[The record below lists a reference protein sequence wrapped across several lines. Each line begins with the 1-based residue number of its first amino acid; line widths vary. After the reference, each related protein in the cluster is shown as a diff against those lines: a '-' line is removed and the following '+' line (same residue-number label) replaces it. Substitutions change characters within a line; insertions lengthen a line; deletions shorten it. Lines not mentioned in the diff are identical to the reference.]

1 MKNLKDYLSCLKS
14 LINHIIKTVVL
25 LLLFQSIFFAQ
36 QSTNQLPPENDSV
49 FVMQKSPWKAVLM
62 SAVIP
67 GLGQIYNESYIKAPI
82 VWGIIGGIY
91 LGYKYYN
98 DRYKKNKDLYLQ
110 TRINVYKT
118 NRDFYRDQRDLMAI
132 YMGIAYVLNLVD
144 AYVDAQLFDFNIEE
158 NYITHQPMFGLKIN
172 LK

>member
-1 MKNLKDYLSCLKS
+1 MKNSKDYLSFLKP
-14 LINHIIKTVVL
+14 LTNHIIKTVIL
-25 LLLFQSIFFAQ
+25 FLFFQSIFFAQ
-36 QSTNQLPPENDSV
+36 QNSNNLDSTNDSV

-67 GLGQIYNESYIKAPI
+67 GLGQIYNESYIKTPI

-98 DRYKKNKDLYLQ
+98 DRYKKNKDLFLQ

-132 YMGIAYVLNLVD
+132 YMGLAYVLNLVD

-158 NYITHQPMFGLKIN
+158 NYGTHQPMFGLKVN
-172 LK
+172 F